1 MSRRFLQRKEPDWH
15 AIILF
20 RYFDY
25 ETSGSPRTKDD
36 DQDEDESSIS
46 VFTFYGHA
54 TPVTRERDPTALH
67 APAKRRTP
75 EPRLSVGTRVVPKMG
90 TEHLFFVPR

>member
-36 DQDEDESSIS
+36 DEHEDESSIS
-46 VFTFYGHA
+46 EFRFKGARIH
-54 TPVTRERDPTALH
+54 
-67 APAKRRTP
+67 
-75 EPRLSVGTRVVPKMG
+75 LSTLGLQAFGAFGRNDAEIFLSYLSSPFLSQVGD
-90 TEHLFFVPR
+90 